1 MPADFKSSTKAT
13 TNLESDNLLRELLSS
28 LKVSVNIVYT
38 NLVNDASLKELLY
51 SAASRS
57 V

>member
-38 NLVNDASLKELLY
+38 NLENDASVKELRY
-51 SAASRS
+51 STSKLK
-57 V
+57 